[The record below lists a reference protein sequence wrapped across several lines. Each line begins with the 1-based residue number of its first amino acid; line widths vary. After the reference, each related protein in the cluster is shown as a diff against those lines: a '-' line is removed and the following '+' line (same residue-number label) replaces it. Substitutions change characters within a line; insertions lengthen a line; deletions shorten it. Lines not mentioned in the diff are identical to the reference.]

1 MIKDCI
7 MDIIQNPNKTSGKQR
22 SKKGVSN
29 SEQVDSHLKQNATR
43 TILPDPY
50 NITQYY
56 NILTSILN
64 INTLSSFPL
73 FNMEPEY
80 QTV

>member
-1 MIKDCI
+1 
-7 MDIIQNPNKTSGKQR
+7 MDIMQNPNKTSGKQR

-29 SEQVDSHLKQNATR
+29 IDDAQNEQVDSHLKQNATR

-64 INTLSSFPL
+64 INTLPSFPL